1 MPNRLSAFATWP
13 DFTGWTKS
21 LVIAA
26 AGLGLVAAI
35 GFCGGLLVWQ
45 PHVDGW
51 PVRLLSVMFVPALSE
66 EAVFRGLLIP
76 TMGETKRPVL
86 WIGSGVAA
94 FILWH
99 VAEAKTFLPGAHLFL
114 TPIFLAC
121 AGVLGLTCALIRYR
135 SGSVWPCVLVHGLAV
150 FAWQVF
156 LGGPDV
162 KALMG

>member
-1 MPNRLSAFATWP
+1 M
-13 DFTGWTKS
+13 
-21 LVIAA
+21 
-26 AGLGLVAAI
+26 
-35 GFCGGLLVWQ
+35 
-45 PHVDGW
+45 
-51 PVRLLSVMFVPALSE
+51 RLLSVMVVPALGE
-66 EAVFRGLLIP
+66 EAAFRGLLIP
-76 TMGETKRPVL
+76 TRGTTRRPAL
-86 WIGSGVAA
+86 WIGLGVAV
-94 FILWH
+94 FMLWH

-162 KALMG
+162 KTLL